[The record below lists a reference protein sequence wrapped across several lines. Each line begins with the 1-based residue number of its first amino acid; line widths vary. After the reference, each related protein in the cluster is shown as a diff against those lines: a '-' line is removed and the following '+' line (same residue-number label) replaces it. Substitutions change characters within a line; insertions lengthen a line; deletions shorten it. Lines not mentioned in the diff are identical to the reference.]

1 MANIELPKDAEGREI
16 PLDTKVLY
24 MSDGTLVDVDEFNFS
39 TGYTVPEHKW
49 TVKLMNCAVF
59 FTARMFLNPPE
70 PPDSWEKLEEDLD
83 RCIEADSLC
92 AYEPSEE
99 CSTCILPRDSQCN
112 CDSFALKAIK
122 ERIRKLRG
130 EDK

>member
-1 MANIELPKDAEGREI
+1 MSVELPRDAEGREI
-16 PLDTKVLY
+16 PLDTECLYSHGGEKQDVLSFTY
-24 MSDGTLVDVDEFNFS
+24 YRKKDRWEIETDTRFINS
-39 TGYTVPEHKW
+39 TCLYLTP
-49 TVKLMNCAVF
+49 L
-59 FTARMFLNPPE
+59 
-70 PPDSWEKLEEDLD
+70 DSWEKLEEDLD
-83 RCIEADSLC
+83 RCIKADSLC
-92 AYEPSEE
+92 AYSPSEE